1 MIQLIQRPKL
11 EEVTE
16 EEYKLHNDETDPLAY
31 SDYIKEPYYKEGC
44 GILWQIEHYNDPPA
58 GYRYYKKVGTECLI
72 LCGSTD
78 VEWVQKMMDKFDS
91 NLQNDEQR
99 K

>member
-16 EEYKLHNDETDPLAY
+16 EEYKLHNDETDPYAY
-31 SDYIKEPYYKEGC
+31 SDYTKEPYYKEGC

-58 GYRYYKKVGTECLI
+58 GYRYYKKVGIEYLI
-72 LCGSTD
+72 LCGSKD
-78 VEWVQKMMDKFDS
+78 IEEVQKMMDKFDS
-91 NLQNDEQR
+91 NLQNNV
-99 K
+99 